1 MQVID
6 ENECDE
12 DGIELPF
19 PRSLDFEAGF
29 CSSLPDFQLNGNRM
43 PNYPSYLDS
52 DKCALRLTKDGQKS
66 SIASA
71 YLPLSIADDDFT
83 FSTHIEYRI
92 YGSQSGTADGMAF
105 VMHQDPRGPDAL
117 GHGGGSLGVY
127 TTEDSIQ
134 DRVKPSLVIEMDSHY
149 NGHLQDSCYDSIHVM
164 IIHENGTAEE
174 LAELCRAVRNS
185 ASGSGGLWIDYDGN
199 TLSVFHDAYNANTK
213 PFSTIATAQINL
225 STFFDSS
232 ETLYYGFTGAT
243 GGQTDNHD
251 VLGFSF
257 SQG

>member
-1 MQVID
+1 M
-6 ENECDE
+6 
-12 DGIELPF
+12 G
-19 PRSLDFEAGF
+19 
-29 CSSLPDFQLNGNRM
+29 
-43 PNYPSYLDS
+43 
-52 DKCALRLTKDGQKS
+52 LTKDGQKS

-71 YLPLSIADDDFT
+71 YLPLSIADNDFT

-92 YGSQSGTADGMAF
+92 YGSQRGSADGMAF

-117 GHGGGSLGVY
+117 GHGGGHLGVY
-127 TTEDSIQ
+127 TTADSMQ
-134 DRVKPSLVIEMDSHY
+134 DRVKPSLVIEMDSYY
-149 NGHLQDSCYDSIHVM
+149 NGHHHSYLQDSCHDSIHVM
-164 IIHENGTAEE
+164 VIQEDGTTEE
-174 LAELCRAVRNS
+174 LAEVCRAVRNS

-199 TLSVFHDAYNANTK
+199 TLSVAHNAYNANTK
-213 PFSTIATAQINL
+213 PSSTIATAQINL

-251 VLGFSF
+251 ILGFSF